1 MRFRLPATLRRLEAA
16 YRAGPSWLAV
26 RKSSS
31 AFTPGVLPLI
41 WIYGW
46 MDRVLTPQGR
56 IFCAVYLG
64 IAFYSTILTRS
75 PAVIL
80 FFILSGVLLVD
91 LLVGLVFFPILRIGR
106 HVPERVACNTEF
118 QIRYEVFNRSI
129 LPCFDLT
136 ADASMLF
143 RPLLA
148 TDPATP
154 RMTLAPKE
162 NGWLI
167 RRFRLTRRGVY
178 RLPRTTVESAFPFQI
193 LKISRL
199 GGGGDR
205 IICHPAWLELRSL
218 KLPDGSAARAE
229 SLKTVSSEGDSMDFF
244 GCREYRTGDD
254 PRKIHWAASAGRS
267 QLVVKEFQEEKLS
280 RAALILDNF
289 PPEEPERLL
298 RRLRDFLLLRS
309 GRKTDAADAFEAA
322 VSLTASIVAALS
334 KRNFAVEFFAAGSE
348 LHHFRTGRGGM
359 TQDSFFDLLSALEP
373 GKTRRRFRKITP
385 DDLDQIASTGAVFL
399 ILLSADEEAEKLY
412 RSMIDAG
419 AAVRVFLLAETPGP
433 HWTERIGIHD
443 VLAGKAGDL

>member
-1 MRFRLPATLRRLEAA
+1 MSMRFRLPATLRRLEAA

-26 RKSSS
+26 RKSSA
-31 AFTPGVLPLI
+31 AFPPGVLPLI

-91 LLVGLVFFPILRIGR
+91 LVVGLVFFPILRIGR

-280 RAALILDNF
+280 RAALILDNSLAA
-289 PPEEPERLL
+289 ERFSFRTLFRNL
-298 RRLRDFLLLRS
+298 FQLKVGTGGYD
-309 GRKTDAADAFEAA
+309 DAPFEAA
-322 VSLTASIVAALS
+322 VSLCASLAASLS
-334 KRNFAVEFFAAGSE
+334 SGDFVVDLFAAGSE
-348 LHHFRTGRGGM
+348 IHRFRTGGRYM
-359 TQDSFFDLLSALEP
+359 TQEAFLDLLAALEP
-373 GKTRRRFRKITP
+373 SGKRDRFGKITP
-385 DDLDQIASTGAVFL
+385 EDIRTIASSGAVFL
-399 ILLSADEEAEKLY
+399 LLLRVDPESSKLY
-412 RSMIDAG
+412 RALVETG
-419 AAVRVFLLAETPGP
+419 AVPSPAPC
-433 HWTERIGIHD
+433 
-443 VLAGKAGDL
+443 